1 MTLADM
7 MLMIL
12 EISSNS
18 GMWEALFQTVN
29 EWDQP
34 EALHMFIL

>member
-18 GMWEALFQTVN
+18 GIWEALSEIN
-29 EWDQP
+29 LKS
-34 EALHMFIL
+34 ALHMLIL